1 MKIERILWA
10 YDGSKESL
18 EALNYAVFLAKI
30 FGSEIT
36 GVYVSVMH
44 IMSMYINYPHAE
56 SEIFYSLME
65 KAEKDREARLNSIE
79 AELAKQGLRFKGIA
93 LKGDPTKDIVQ
104 LASNDKSDLIIMGKR
119 GHGLIDR
126 LLIGSTTL
134 RVLKESHI
142 PVLAVKK
149 RDEKDAAEIKNILV
163 PLDISEKEDSA
174 LEYAIELANTLNANL
189 SVLHIVRLE
198 SFDFEIPYNLL
209 ENLIPYASAEL
220 EKRVEKLKLKV
231 GIKSEIKTEAIHGLN
246 TALSIANYASSK
258 NIDLIVIN
266 THGRK
271 GIKRLILGSV
281 TEKVIQ
287 ESHCSVLALKP

>member
-1 MKIERILWA
+1 
-10 YDGSKESL
+10 
-18 EALNYAVFLAKI
+18 
-30 FGSEIT
+30 
-36 GVYVSVMH
+36 
-44 IMSMYINYPHAE
+44 MYINYPHAE
-56 SEIFYSLME
+56 SEIFYSMME
-65 KAEKDREARLNSIE
+65 KAEKDRQARLSSIE
-79 AELAKQGLRFKGIA
+79 ADLANQGLRFKGMV
-93 LKGDPTKDIVQ
+93 LKGDPAKDIVG
-104 LASNDKSDLIIMGKR
+104 LASDEKSDLIVMGKR

-126 LLIGSTTL
+126 MLIGSTTL

-149 RDEKDAAEIKNILV
+149 RRNEKETVEIKNFLV
-163 PLDISEKEDSA
+163 PLDISENDDSA
-174 LEYAIELANTLNANL
+174 FEYAIELANTLNANL
-189 SVLHIVRLE
+189 SILYIVRLD

-220 EKRVEKLKLKV
+220 EKRVEKLKTKL
-231 GIKSEIKTEAIHGLN
+231 GIRSEIKTEAIHGLN
-246 TALSIANYASSK
+246 TALSIVNYASSN
-258 NIDLIVIN
+258 NIDLIVTN

>member
-1 MKIERILWA
+1 MKIEKILWA

-56 SEIFYSLME
+56 SEIFYSMME
-65 KAEKDREARLNSIE
+65 KAEKDRQARLNSIE
-79 AELAKQGLRFKGIA
+79 AELANQGLRFKGMV
-93 LKGDPTKDIVQ
+93 LKGDPAKDIVG
-104 LASNDKSDLIIMGKR
+104 LASDEKSDLIVMGKR

-126 LLIGSTTL
+126 MLIGSTTL

-149 RDEKDAAEIKNILV
+149 RNEKETVEIKNILV
-163 PLDISEKEDSA
+163 PLDISEKDDSA

-220 EKRVEKLKLKV
+220 KKRVEKLK
-231 GIKSEIKTEAIHGLN
+231 IKLGVRSEIKTEAIHGLN
-246 TALSIANYASSK
+246 TALSIANYASSN
-258 NIDLIVIN
+258 NIDLTVTN